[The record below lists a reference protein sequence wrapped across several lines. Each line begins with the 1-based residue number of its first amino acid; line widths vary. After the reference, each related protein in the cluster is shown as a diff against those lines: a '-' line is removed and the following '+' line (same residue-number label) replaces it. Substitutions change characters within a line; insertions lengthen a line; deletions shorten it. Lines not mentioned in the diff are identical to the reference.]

1 MALKAGY
8 VGIKRNKLNSLG
20 SGGIKY
26 STDETLTGDTWYD
39 GKPVYCRV
47 LKFDTP
53 RTLPQNGEIT
63 FEPAS
68 YIETLLDVVFF
79 RTAAEGI
86 DPWYVRPGGVGVK
99 SSTGKLD
106 VRNTVSLSNYDTVL
120 IYYTKRTV

>member
-8 VGIKRNKLNSLG
+8 VGIKRDELNNLG
-20 SGGIKY
+20 NGGIEY

-47 LKFDTP
+47 IKFDTP
-53 RTLPQNGEIT
+53 RNLPQNGDIT
-63 FEPAS
+63 FEAAS

-79 RTAAEGI
+79 RTATEEN
-86 DPWYVRPGGVGVK
+86 DPWYVRSGGVGVK
-99 SSTGKLD
+99 SSAGKLD